1 MWRRLWQPAEQQPPE
16 RRNCQIRRRGSS
28 MILLVLYGPRP
39 HGPTRNVSPL
49 VPSNVFVFM
58 GYCKCASLA
67 AATPAFF

>member
-1 MWRRLWQPAEQQPPE
+1 MCHCAVRHTWTLRLVLI
-16 RRNCQIRRRGSS
+16 CRRRGSS